1 MRPPLAPPS
10 AAPRC
15 CSANGLSR
23 VLYWLL
29 ALSLASGLASCG
41 SGPPST
47 IEPTPVGAEATVAP
61 PPTAVLAPLVM
72 EAKPLA
78 SLPVQPDGQPYT
90 DAYGAQIIAPP
101 TVMETGEPITVAV
114 SAAEGALAA
123 ALQEQAVIETP
134 LYEVTAP
141 NDSRGRVTL
150 SLPAASPESRIVAL
164 VDDTYLAVLDQEPHD
179 GKLELAVRVSPTD
192 VPDLTSGNGRG
203 GTIRYFVAR
212 PKSAASDGS
221 LWQALAPPPA
231 FAADEYRFCLQW
243 TTSTLCRTN
252 GKIYV
257 MWPMT
262 AQFKLD
268 QADEVIRQI
277 DSILQSFA
285 KKNFTAAK
293 SNSSVFVVIGPDLSA
308 PAYSPKSSILSLPVD
323 SAKTIAN
330 PPGRYELIHEL
341 AHWVQDEEY
350 AMTVAALSGPK
361 AWWLE
366 TTAEN
371 MVFLIEPEA
380 QEHNLI
386 QYGQTTFDGP
396 KLGFQAEPF
405 TWGWNDE
412 SRYIHAQLLKVNLCA
427 NSACALSEA
436 ELVKAINE
444 GSYPLMDEARQAK
457 LRANLDDYAR
467 YLLGVAPER
476 ANTAIMLPEVLQ
488 QASRVG
494 DVISIRRNRGDNF
507 VLSSTAEAPQIA
519 KQTPNGRPP
528 EYQIQAAID
537 SGAVYPLSVVNGGM
551 NPNTS
556 GWPVMLTIEPGV
568 ELFYRRG
575 NEPITYHDGSSQLV
589 LGSIH
594 RDMGYDM
601 VRVVAVARNQPA
613 TFKAKVSV
621 VDLQGDWLMVS
632 QKVVSTTLSCE
643 SNNDNFND
651 DPAELIILLQAI
663 SGMVAPRGS
672 YQWSGLNE
680 LEFTFDGGTASLTG
694 EADDTSQF
702 TALAL
707 ISPDAIEGEMR
718 LVFPPPPTSNA
729 APVWLALAFVPPGIL
744 AWRSRRRMALL
755 LVVLLMSTTLAG
767 CVGVSIS
774 GSINTRYTLD
784 KLEYV
789 GKGDTLGEPIWRIS
803 TQKDAYTDIDL
814 TIVATVE
821 SIGNEPPEQKTTRC
835 AGRINHDLVIEIYRD
850 GVITASE

>member
-1 MRPPLAPPS
+1 MLAPSRPPFVPCPAKGI
-10 AAPRC
+10 ARA
-15 CSANGLSR
+15 
-23 VLYWLL
+23 LYWFVVLIIG
-29 ALSLASGLASCG
+29 SGLAGCVA
-41 SGPPST
+41 GPPTATESA
-47 IEPTPVGAEATVAP
+47 PVGAEATAAP
-61 PPTAVLAPLVM
+61 PPTAVPAPLVM

-78 SLPVQPDGQPYT
+78 NLPVQPDGQPYT
-90 DAYGAQIIAPP
+90 DEYGAQIIAPP

-114 SAAEGALAA
+114 SAAEGALAV

-141 NDSRGRVTL
+141 NDSRGRVMLT
-150 SLPAASPESRIVAL
+150 LPAASPESRIVAL
-164 VDDTYLAVLDQEPHD
+164 VDDTYLAVLDQEPRD
-179 GKLELAVRVSPTD
+179 GKLELAVRVSPTN

-212 PKSAASDGS
+212 PKSAASDGN

-231 FAADEYRFCLQW
+231 FAAGDYHLCLQW
-243 TTSTLCRTN
+243 TTNTLCRTN
-252 GKIYV
+252 GQIYV

-277 DSILQSFA
+277 DSVLQSFA
-285 KKNFTAAK
+285 KKDFTAAK
-293 SNSSVFVVIGPDLSA
+293 SNSPIFVVINPKLRE

-371 MVFLIEPEA
+371 MVFLIEPAA
-380 QEHNLI
+380 QEHNLTY
-386 QYGQTTFDGP
+386 YGQTTVDGP

-427 NSACALSEA
+427 NSACALSEE

-476 ANTAIMLPEVLQ
+476 ANTGITVPAELQ
-488 QASRVG
+488 RPNRVG
-494 DVISIRRNRGDNF
+494 DVISIRRNKNEDF
-507 VLSSTAEAPQIA
+507 TLSSSAAAPQIV
-519 KQTPNGRPP
+519 KQTPDGRPP

-537 SGAVYPLSVVNGGM
+537 SGAVYPLSVVNGGV

-568 ELFYRRG
+568 ELLYRRG
-575 NEPITYHDGSSQLV
+575 NEPVSYHDGSSQLV
-589 LGSIH
+589 LGPIH
-594 RDMGYDM
+594 PSMGYGM

-613 TFKAKVSV
+613 TFKAKVNV
-621 VDLQGDWLMVS
+621 VDLQGDWAIMS
-632 QKVVSTTLSCE
+632 QKVISATLSCE
-643 SNNDNFND
+643 NNNGNFND
-651 DPAELIILLQAI
+651 DPAELINLVQAI

-680 LEFTFDGGTASLTG
+680 LEFTFDEGTASLTG

-767 CVGVSIS
+767 CVGVSIT
-774 GSINTRYTLD
+774 GSIDTRYTLD
-784 KLEYV
+784 KLEYI

-814 TIVATVE
+814 TIVVTAE
-821 SIGNEPPEQKTTRC
+821 SIGNEPPAQKVTRC
-835 AGRINHDLVIEIYRD
+835 TGRIEHDLVIEVYRD

>member
-1 MRPPLAPPS
+1 MLAPSRPS
-10 AAPRC
+10 APCPAK
-15 CSANGLSR
+15 SFSR
-23 VLYWLL
+23 ALYWFLVL
-29 ALSLASGLASCG
+29 IIGSGLAGCVA
-41 SGPPST
+41 GPPGPPT
-47 IEPTPVGAEATVAP
+47 ATEPALVGAEATVAP
-61 PPTAVLAPLVM
+61 APTTVPAPLVM

-90 DAYGAQIIAPP
+90 DEYGAQIIAPP
-101 TVMETGEPITVAV
+101 AVMETGEPITVAI
-114 SAAEGALAA
+114 SAAEGALAV

-141 NDSRGRVTL
+141 NDSRSRVTL

-164 VDDTYLAVLDQEPHD
+164 VDDTYLAVLDQEPRD
-179 GKLELAVRVSPTD
+179 GKLELAVRVAPTD
-192 VPDLTSGNGRG
+192 VPDLTAGNGRG

-212 PKSAASDGS
+212 PKSAASDGN

-231 FAADEYRFCLQW
+231 FAAADYHLCLQW
-243 TTSTLCRTN
+243 TTNTLCRTD
-252 GKIYV
+252 GQIYV

-277 DSILQSFA
+277 DSILRSFA
-285 KKNFTAAK
+285 QKGFTAAK
-293 SNSSVFVVIGPDLSA
+293 SNASIFVVVNPNLRE
-308 PAYSPKSSILSLPVD
+308 PAYSSKSSILSLPID
-323 SAKTIAN
+323 SAETIAN
-330 PPGRYELIHEL
+330 PSGRYELIHEL

-371 MVFLIEPEA
+371 MVFLIEPAA
-380 QEHNLI
+380 QEHNLTH
-386 QYGQTTFDGP
+386 YGQTTVDGP

-405 TWGWNDE
+405 TWGWNE
-412 SRYIHAQLLKVNLCA
+412 GSRYIHAQLLKVNLCA

-476 ANTAIMLPEVLQ
+476 ANTGITVPAELQ
-488 QASRVG
+488 RPSRVG
-494 DVISIRRNRGDNF
+494 DVISIRRNKNEDF
-507 VLSSTAEAPQIA
+507 VLSSTAEAPQIT
-519 KQTPNGRPP
+519 KQTPDGRPP

-537 SGAVYPLSVVNGGM
+537 SGAVYPLSVVNGGV

-568 ELFYRRG
+568 ELLYRRG
-575 NEPITYHDGSSQLV
+575 NEPVTYHDGSSQLV
-589 LGSIH
+589 LGPIH
-594 RDMGYDM
+594 PGMGYDM
-601 VRVVAVARNQPA
+601 VRVVALARNQPA
-613 TFKAKVSV
+613 TFKAKVNV

-632 QKVVSTTLSCE
+632 QKVISTTLSCE
-643 SNNDNFND
+643 NNNGNFND
-651 DPAELIILLQAI
+651 DPAELIQLAQAI

-680 LEFTFDGGTASLTG
+680 LEFTFDEGTASLTG

-702 TALAL
+702 MAIAS
-707 ISPDAIEGEMR
+707 ISPDAIKGKMQ
-718 LVFPPPPTSNA
+718 LVFPPPATSNA

-744 AWRSRRRMALL
+744 AWRSRRRIALL
-755 LVVLLMSTTLAG
+755 LVLLLMSTTFAG
-767 CVGVSIS
+767 CVGVSIT
-774 GSINTRYTLD
+774 GSIDTRYTLD
-784 KLEYV
+784 KLEYI

-814 TIVATVE
+814 TIVVTAE
-821 SIGNEPPEQKTTRC
+821 SIGNEPPEQKMTRC
-835 AGRINHDLVIEIYRD
+835 TGRIEHDLVIEVYRD